1 MGLRGNGG
9 SDIILNRT
17 YPFVEGLGN
26 LEKRIT
32 IYDIAEKL
40 GISTAT
46 VNRALTGKPRVK
58 EETRALVL
66 KTAAELGFKPNALA
80 RSLARRQL
88 RLAVIGFTSFEEFHG
103 PFLAGARNAGEEL
116 KDFNVSVD
124 YFSYDDG
131 ATNTPESDE
140 FLESTLRR
148 IAEEGYDGVLA
159 LARHTDTFQLLRDKG
174 IYVATAV
181 NDINEGMRNFY
192 ICYNG
197 VVAGRMAA
205 ELIYHWM
212 HDRSRP
218 VAIASGFEGMGIH
231 DQMVTGF
238 RQQIGLTPLKLCTIC
253 YNFDNEEIAYE
264 NTLRLLEE
272 QPELGAIY
280 VNSYNSSGVIRAVR
294 ERGMAGKL
302 LLITSDI
309 NDELRERIADGTVS
323 ASIFQNQYEQG
334 RLGLHKLYNALA
346 NGEETDGSVII
357 DPQIVLASNLCL
369 F

>member
-1 MGLRGNGG
+1 MGK
-9 SDIILNRT
+9 
-17 YPFVEGLGN
+17 

-66 KTAAELGFKPNALA
+66 KTAEELGFKPNTLA

-88 RLAVIGFTSFEEFHG
+88 RLAVIGFTSFVEFHG
-103 PFLAGARNAGEEL
+103 PFLAGARNAGQEL
-116 KDFNVSVD
+116 ADFNVSVD

-131 ATNTPESDE
+131 ATNNPESDE
-140 FLESTLRR
+140 FLEDTLHR

-159 LARHTDTFQLLRDKG
+159 LARHTDTFQILREKG
-174 IYVATAV
+174 VCVATAV
-181 NDINEGMRNFY
+181 NDVDPNMRDFY

-197 VVAGRMAA
+197 FVAGRMAA

-212 HDRSRP
+212 PDRSRP

-231 DQMVTGF
+231 DQMVSGF
-238 RQQIGLTPLKLCTIC
+238 HEQLKSMPLNLCSIC
-253 YNFDNEEIAYE
+253 YNCDNEDIAYE
-264 NTLRLLEE
+264 NTMRLM
-272 QPELGAIY
+272 QAFPDLGAIY

-294 ERGMAGKL
+294 ERGMAGRL
-302 LLITSDI
+302 LLVTSDI
-309 NDELRERIADGTVS
+309 NDELRECINDGTVA

-334 RLGLHKLYNALA
+334 RLGLHKLYSALA
-346 NGEETDGSVII
+346 YNEAVDKNVTI
-357 DPQIVLASNLCL
+357 DPQIVLSSNLSL